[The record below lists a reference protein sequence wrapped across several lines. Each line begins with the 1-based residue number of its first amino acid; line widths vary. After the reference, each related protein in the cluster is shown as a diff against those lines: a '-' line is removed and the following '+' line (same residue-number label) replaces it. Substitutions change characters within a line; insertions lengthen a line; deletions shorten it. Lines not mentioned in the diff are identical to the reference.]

1 MKTRLGVPAL
11 VLAVA
16 AVLVLSG
23 ASALGSLGPGHR
35 AAPREGLTIRGH
47 VAGLYPGARKPL
59 SLVVHNRGSNVV
71 HVRSITTRVRDARR
85 GCKGTNVRVGR
96 YTGRLRIGPHA
107 WRRVSVEIRMLR
119 SAPDA
124 CKRAVFRLKFHGAAT
139 R

>member
-1 MKTRLGVPAL
+1 MKARLGVAAL
-11 VLAVA
+11 A

-35 AAPREGLTIRGH
+35 SAVPERFAVRGH
-47 VAGLYPGARKPL
+47 VSGLYPGAHKRL
-59 SLVVHNRGSNVV
+59 GLVVHNRSRRVI

-85 GCKGTNVRVGR
+85 GCSGKNVRVGR
-96 YTGRLRIGPHA
+96 YSGRLRIGA
-107 WRRVSVEIRMLR
+107 GGWRRVSVQIRMLR

-124 CKRAVFRLKFHGAAT
+124 CRKAVFRLKFHGTAT